1 MYGLINKAVEDLVRS
16 KFGDDAWERIRV
28 RAGLPNE
35 PFISMQQYDD
45 KVTADLVA
53 AASAE
58 LGAPPEAI
66 LEEFGAFWV
75 RYTSESVYGELMKT
89 AGRTLPE
96 FLRNLDQMHTRIK
109 LSFPHLRPPSIMV
122 RDETPT
128 SLSLHYYSE
137 RTGLAPLVAG
147 LLNGLGARFNVRL
160 SIEHRRAD
168 DPTPHDVFLLQ
179 WTEATG

>member
-1 MYGLINKAVEDLVRS
+1 MYGLINKAVEDLVRR
-16 KFGDDAWERIRV
+16 KFGDAAWDRIRA
-28 RAGLPNE
+28 RAGLTDE

-45 KVTADLVA
+45 TVTETLVA

-96 FLRNLDQMHTRIK
+96 FLRNLDQIHTRIK
-109 LSFPHLRPPSIMV
+109 LSFPHLQPPSFLV
-122 RDETPT
+122 RDETAT
-128 SLSLHYYSE
+128 SLSLHYFSE
-137 RTGLAPLVAG
+137 RKGLSPLVVGLLKGLAE
-147 LLNGLGARFNVRL
+147 RFDLQV
-160 SIEHRRAD
+160 SIEQRRVD
-168 DPTPHDVFLLQ
+168 GPTPHDVFDLR
-179 WTEATG
+179 WTEATA